1 MDKIKIINANME
13 NIREYGIC
21 GFKNEKQ
28 EGYRKKLEWIE
39 KRFSEGLRYKILV
52 SEEDK
57 ALGAIEYIPGE
68 YAWRP
73 VKAPD
78 YMFIHCIF
86 IVKKDYKGKG
96 YGTRLLEEC
105 IKDAEKAGMK
115 GVAAITSKGTWMAS
129 SDLFL
134 KNGFEVI
141 DKAPPGFQ
149 LVAKKFV
156 EDAPN
161 PEFTGKWDENL
172 EKYSKGL
179 TIVTSGQCPA
189 SAKPVAE
196 IPPVAEE
203 LYGLKA
209 QIVEFDDQKEVQ
221 SAGCPFGV
229 FYIIYNGEVIADHP
243 ISKTRFKNIMEK
255 LLK

>member
-1 MDKIKIINANME
+1 MK
-13 NIREYGIC
+13 NIRDFGIC

-28 EGYRKKLEWIE
+28 EGYRKKLEWME
-39 KRFSEGLRYKILV
+39 KRLAEGLRYKVLV
-52 SEEDK
+52 SEDRK
-57 ALGAIEYIPGE
+57 ALGAIEYIPGK

-73 VKAPD
+73 VKAPE

-86 IVKKDYKGKG
+86 ILKKDYKGKG
-96 YGTRLLEEC
+96 YGTLLLEEC
-105 IKDAEKAGMK
+105 LKDAKESGMK
-115 GVAAITSKGTWMAS
+115 GVAAVTSKGTWMAGS
-129 SDLFL
+129 ELFL
-134 KNGFEVI
+134 KNGFEVV
-141 DKAPPGFQ
+141 DEAPPGFQ
-149 LVAKKFV
+149 LVAKKFADNV
-156 EDAPN
+156 PD
-161 PEFTGKWDENL
+161 PEFAEKWDENL
-172 EKYSKGL
+172 EKYEKGL
-179 TIVTSGQCPA
+179 TIITSGQCPA

-209 QIVEFDDQKEVQ
+209 QIVEFDDKEDVQ
-221 SAGCPFGV
+221 NAGCPFGV